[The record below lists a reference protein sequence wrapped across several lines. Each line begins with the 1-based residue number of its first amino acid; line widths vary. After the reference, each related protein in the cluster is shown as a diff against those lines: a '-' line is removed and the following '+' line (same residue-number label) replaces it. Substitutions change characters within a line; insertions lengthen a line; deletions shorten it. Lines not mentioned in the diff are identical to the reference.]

1 MIPAW
6 VLGKN
11 NNKILPKNSKPQ
23 SQVLQEFGAYIYITF
38 QVQKLANQEV
48 NVIFGPDGEDSG
60 ANLKEDTH
68 KNVGLS
74 DQRQKKEILNIR
86 KKPLKKLKK

>member
-1 MIPAW
+1 M
-6 VLGKN
+6 
-11 NNKILPKNSKPQ
+11 
-23 SQVLQEFGAYIYITF
+23 
-38 QVQKLANQEV
+38 QKLANQEV